1 MKLTKSQK
9 RYLLLLKNGNLFRVD
24 EDAKTVKIRGYDL
37 RIQYNTFQKFLEKG
51 LISHEA
57 KFYRSEQP
65 QIRYYTISENG
76 INLLEASF

>member
-24 EDAKTVKIRGYDL
+24 EDAKTVRIRGYDL
-37 RIQYNTFQKFLEKG
+37 RIQYNTFLKFLEKE
-51 LISHEA
+51 LIAHAA

-65 QIRYYTISENG
+65 KVRYYTISENG
-76 INLLEASF
+76 VNLLEASF